1 MKSFSQFLGR
11 EILDRRIATAEKMLA
26 GASGIYRAYFVAPK
40 EFLWI
45 GTQEIVDRLRR
56 GSFTQERITPSAI
69 AALHHIASIRNVL
82 PTMPSWK
89 KKEFRTR
96 LTDKKGGDIPTLI
109 EIAAA
114 SRIVTL
120 GGTIKWMAERGSD
133 ERVFEMLASYKG
145 QKLEVECKAKTV
157 DAGRQL
163 TRGALYQFAD
173 MVLLSGVG
181 SREPRFIT
189 ITMDARFPTDRN
201 QQIVLVRA
209 VQDLAQSGGTRDLN
223 DGTITVE
230 RLASQELT
238 MRASSKQKEFEHRL
252 VVDAELV
259 ISFRSRK
266 PDRMV
271 SNIEKELRDALNQ
284 FSGNRPAAVICY
296 VPEVESFED
305 VEKAGTATYE
315 LVNRFLTRPDAQN
328 IVSLTFVS
336 DPKIDRRSGEIDTRL
351 PSVRFVATK
360 FRGSPLEIF

>member
-1 MKSFSQFLGR
+1 
-11 EILDRRIATAEKMLA
+11 
-26 GASGIYRAYFVAPK
+26 
-40 EFLWI
+40 
-45 GTQEIVDRLRR
+45 
-56 GSFTQERITPSAI
+56 
-69 AALHHIASIRNVL
+69 
-82 PTMPSWK
+82 
-89 KKEFRTR
+89 
-96 LTDKKGGDIPTLI
+96 
-109 EIAAA
+109 
-114 SRIVTL
+114 
-120 GGTIKWMAERGSD
+120 
-133 ERVFEMLASYKG
+133 
-145 QKLEVECKAKTV
+145 
-157 DAGRQL
+157 
-163 TRGALYQFAD
+163 
-173 MVLLSGVG
+173 
-181 SREPRFIT
+181 
-189 ITMDARFPTDRN
+189 MDARFPTDRN